1 MSDIIPLPL
10 QELACIIEKAR
21 VLDMLANAGGLDAS
35 TVVDGEEL
43 AALLS
48 GLSDDELTN
57 VLALVWVG
65 RGTFDRD
72 SWQDA
77 IYRAEEMKNKRIV
90 RYLVD
95 SPMLGFFLEEGL
107 AELGVTVPLPQ
118 EEPAR

>member
-65 RGTFDRD
+65 RGTIDRD

>member
-57 VLALVWVG
+57 VLALP
-65 RGTFDRD
+65 RRNSRKYTTGTR
-72 SWQDA
+72 Q
-77 IYRAEEMKNKRIV
+77 
-90 RYLVD
+90 
-95 SPMLGFFLEEGL
+95 L
-107 AELGVTVPLPQ
+107 AGNSTLPIW
-118 EEPAR
+118 PTT